1 MSIEPNGSVQLISYN
16 QVSTM
21 SSQKSGAVRAINTS
35 EEAEVQTAAQAEART
50 EENRPAE
57 APKAAAPVQPP
68 VQKKK
73 GKSFLLPIFGI
84 ALLAGAAWYGYDYW
98 TTGRFMVSTD
108 DAYVHGDIAVISP
121 KVSGYVAKVDV
132 VANQQVKA
140 GDPLVTLD
148 DGDYRLAL
156 EQAEAQLATQQL
168 SLNRIDAQIAG
179 GEAALAQASA
189 QKGALD
195 AALQGAEI
203 NNKRAT
209 ELQSKDVGTAA
220 SADNARISLEQ
231 AKANLAAGQANV
243 VAAEANIEL
252 LKAQRKEAEGSIKQL
267 ELARDKAARDLSF
280 TVLRAP
286 YDGVVGNLAVQTG
299 DLVSAGKRLA
309 SLVPMNEL
317 YVDANFKET
326 QLARVVPGSKVKV
339 HVDAFD
345 DDAIEGTVQSI
356 SPASGSVFSML
367 PPENATGN
375 FTKVIQRVPVRVVL
389 SKEDID
395 KHHLRA
401 GLSVVVDVDT
411 RTAPKQADTQAAQ
424 NQSK

>member
-1 MSIEPNGSVQLISYN
+1 
-16 QVSTM
+16 M
-21 SSQKSGAVRAINTS
+21 SSQKSGAVRAINS
-35 EEAEVQTAAQAEART
+35 SDAAEAQTTVQAEART
-50 EENRPAE
+50 EENRPAD
-57 APKAAAPVQPP
+57 AAKAAAPVQPP

-73 GKSFLLPIFGI
+73 GKSFLLPIIGL

-108 DAYVHGDIAVISP
+108 DAYIHGDIAVISP
-121 KVSGYVAKVDV
+121 KVSGYVAKVDI

-148 DGDYRLAL
+148 DGDYRNAL

-168 SLNRIDAQIAG
+168 SLNRIDAQISG
-179 GEAALAQASA
+179 GEAALAQAVA

-286 YDGVVGNLAVQTG
+286 YDGVIGNLSVQTG

-411 RTAPKQADTQAAQ
+411 RTAPKKADTQAAQ